1 MPIWPSAVS
10 IRQKNSIFINNHFPM
25 PLNILQTII
34 NTQNI
39 NSHLFWDNLIKMGSS
54 LRFHFHQANIN
65 VLDEVKNGEGAE

>member
-1 MPIWPSAVS
+1 
-10 IRQKNSIFINNHFPM
+10 M